1 VNTFHNSFLKQPK
14 EESKGCKQT
23 WGRNRKVEKLCMNKK
38 ISSPLSTH
46 KEQITANMNSQS
58 TIDCQ
63 WKRIGRVPQNALA
76 EKHGLLTQHTN

>member
-1 VNTFHNSFLKQPK
+1 
-14 EESKGCKQT
+14 
-23 WGRNRKVEKLCMNKK
+23 MNKK